1 MSYDAVQQ
9 SRSNEKRVLL
19 GYNANANAVV
29 IALDMMCMAWKK
41 RCELLVSASS
51 FLITA
56 MHLYLIAC
64 FYYPSTRIELICQVS
79 LSSEGILCT

>member
-41 RCELLVSASS
+41 RCEFVSASFDHGDAFVS
-51 FLITA
+51 DSMLLLSIDEN
-56 MHLYLIAC
+56 
-64 FYYPSTRIELICQVS
+64 RID
-79 LSSEGILCT
+79 LSSEFIF

>member
-29 IALDMMCMAWKK
+29 IALDMMFMAWKK
-41 RCELLVSASS
+41 RCEFVSASS
-51 FLITA
+51 F
-56 MHLYLIAC
+56 
-64 FYYPSTRIELICQVS
+64 
-79 LSSEGILCT
+79 

>member
-41 RCELLVSASS
+41 RCEFVSASS

-79 LSSEGILCT
+79 LSSEGILRTQ